1 MSERRADRRRAAPS
15 GRSALLRVD
24 GRDHIVSLVDLSR
37 SGALLGTRL
46 EVGGEAE
53 LVLRLLLPAGR
64 GESLLPCE
72 VVRRIPRDEES
83 GRPAGL
89 AVRFRDLAPEQV
101 AQLDTFVA
109 AGSFASGG

>member
-1 MSERRADRRRAAPS
+1 VDDPGDPAPA
-15 GRSALLRVD
+15 GR
-24 GRDHIVSLVDLSR
+24 
-37 SGALLGTRL
+37 GALGPRRDMSPLG
-46 EVGGEAE
+46 
-53 LVLRLLLPAGR
+53 LLLPAGR

-101 AQLDTFVA
+101 AQLDAFVA